1 MLWLFLAILGVLGY
15 RHRTCTAEV
24 KNEGWTGKK
33 TEEKKKREPRTK
45 RQQQLLAASTIPHMG
60 PLMVLATEIWS
71 LPLVDDFRYV
81 HFSKMEGDDTFG
93 KYLLGDWSHQTVL
106 FPEAVPFGQLQTRW
120 GTAKCLPS
128 IASHGWQWEI
138 VVLVG
143 QESVNWSVLQL
154 WDLLVDNHYKSL

>member
-24 KNEGWTGKK
+24 KKRRMNGKK
-33 TEEKKKREPRTK
+33 NRRKKKREPRTK

-93 KYLLGDWSHQTVL
+93 KYLLGDWNHQTVL